1 MAGHSQFKNIMHRK
15 GAQDAKRGRVFTK
28 IIREITAAARQGLPD
43 PNTNPRLR
51 AAVQLARAQNMPK
64 DTVARAIKRAAEG
77 GAGENYEEVRY
88 EGYGPGGIAVIVEAL
103 TDNRNR
109 TATDVRVAFTKHG
122 GTLGQS
128 GSVSH
133 MFNRVGLV
141 QYAADAIDADTMLEA
156 AIEAGA
162 DDVESGE
169 SGHEVICAPDDLGA
183 VRDAL
188 EKRFGPP
195 SAARLDWRPVAAVPV
210 GEEDATRLFKLLEAL
225 DDSDDVQRVAANYEI
240 APEIMEKLGT

>member
-1 MAGHSQFKNIMHRK
+1 MAGHSQYKNIMYRK
-15 GAQDAKRGRVFTK
+15 GAQDAKRSRLFTK
-28 IIREITAAARQGLPD
+28 IIREITAAVRQGLPD
-43 PNTNPRLR
+43 PDANPRLR
-51 AAVQLARAQNMPK
+51 AAVQLGRANNMPK
-64 DTVARAIKRAAEG
+64 DTVERAIKRAAEG
-77 GAGENYEEVRY
+77 GAGENFEEVRY
-88 EGYGPGGIAVIVEAL
+88 EGFGPGGIAVIVEAL

-122 GTLGQS
+122 GSLGQT

-141 QYAADAIDADTMLEA
+141 QYGAEVADADTMLEA

-169 SGHEVICAPDDLGA
+169 AGHDITCAPDDLGA
-183 VRDAL
+183 VREAL

-195 SAARLDWRPVAAVPV
+195 SAARLDWRPSANVPV
-210 GEEDATRLFKLLEAL
+210 GEEDATKLLKLLEAL
-225 DDSDDVQRVAANYEI
+225 DESDDVQRVAANYEI
-240 APEIMEKLGT
+240 APEILEKLST

>member
-1 MAGHSQFKNIMHRK
+1 MAGHSQFKNIMYRK
-15 GAQDAKRGRVFTK
+15 GAQDAKRGRLFTK
-28 IIREITAAARQGLPD
+28 VIREITAAVRGGLPD
-43 PNTNPRLR
+43 PAANPRLR
-51 AAVQLARAQNMPK
+51 AAIQLARANNMPK
-64 DTVARAIKRAAEG
+64 DTVTRAIKRAAEG
-77 GAGENYEEVRY
+77 GVGENYEEMRY
-88 EGYGPGGIAVIVEAL
+88 EGFGPGGVALIVEAL

-109 TATDVRVAFTKHG
+109 TATDVRIAFVKG
-122 GTLGQS
+122 GGALGQT

-141 QYAADAIDADTMLEA
+141 EYAADVADADAMLEA

-169 SGHEVICAPDDLGA
+169 SGHAVYCAPDDLGA
-183 VRDAL
+183 VRDAR

-195 SAARLDWRPVAAVPV
+195 SGARLDWRPLAAVPV
-210 GEEDATRLFKLLEAL
+210 GEEDAVKLFKLLEAL

-240 APEIMEKLGT
+240 APEIMEKLNA